1 MVVLGMRSGLKTPL
15 RRALVIAIT
24 LVLAVAYGDPG
35 QSGTYTV
42 SGVATDK
49 RGNFLPKT
57 VVHLK
62 SLGSLEIETY
72 IIQEGG
78 EWHFN
83 GLNPNVDYEVHAEY
97 RGKASRT
104 VSLSRFDSNKHA
116 PIKLVIPVE

>member
-1 MVVLGMRSGLKTPL
+1 VV
-15 RRALVIAIT
+15 RA
-24 LVLAVAYGDPG
+24 
-35 QSGTYTV
+35 QSGTYVV
-42 SGVATDK
+42 SGTATDK

-62 SLGSLEIETY
+62 NLASLDIDTY

-78 EWHFN
+78 QWHFS

-97 RGKASRT
+97 RGKLSKT
-104 VSLSRFDSNKHA
+104 VMLSRFDSNKRS